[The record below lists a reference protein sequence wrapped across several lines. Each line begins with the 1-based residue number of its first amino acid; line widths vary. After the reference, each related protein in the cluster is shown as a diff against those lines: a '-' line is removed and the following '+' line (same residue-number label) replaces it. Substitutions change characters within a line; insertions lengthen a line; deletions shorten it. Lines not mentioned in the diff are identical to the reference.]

1 MLRIRNRSRVNN
13 WTWTTD
19 GPTFLLGAMRRT
31 EEGGRNLREDYW
43 ATKPEPA
50 PDEKAKIEAEEDGE
64 EGITAAPIEGTK
76 LPAQ

>member
-1 MLRIRNRSRVNN
+1 
-13 WTWTTD
+13 
-19 GPTFLLGAMRRT
+19 MRRT